1 MFNLKLKIIFE
12 SVFCVFTNITKIEN
26 KKAYHCKVKAKP
38 HEKMNETGVKPQLK
52 SVTTRKT
59 QT

>member
-1 MFNLKLKIIFE
+1 MSFLCFHKYNKKGNL
-12 SVFCVFTNITKIEN
+12 
-26 KKAYHCKVKAKP
+26 KAYHCKVKAKP
-38 HEKMNETGVKPQLK
+38 QRKNDETGVKPQLK